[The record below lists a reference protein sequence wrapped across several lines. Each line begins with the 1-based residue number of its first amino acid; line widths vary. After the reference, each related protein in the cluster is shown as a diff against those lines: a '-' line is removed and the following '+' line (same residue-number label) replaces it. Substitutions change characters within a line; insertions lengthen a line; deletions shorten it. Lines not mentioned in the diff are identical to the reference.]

1 MKYKYFEIRDRGTLM
16 LVRADKMLGETEL
29 EGKILRYS
37 GWGES
42 YPSITFTFLDGGIH
56 SYNNPYDYYKNE
68 RTKKALI
75 YIQDHFD
82 EFEDEL
88 TVIDIEFILK
98 EKSNSTESYIK
109 NSFNY

>member
-42 YPSITFTFLDGGIH
+42 YPSITFTFLDDGIH
-56 SYNNPYDYYKNE
+56 SYNNPYTLRCE
-68 RTKKALI
+68 RLR
-75 YIQDHFD
+75 QR
-82 EFEDEL
+82 L
-88 TVIDIEFILK
+88 RLLGQ
-98 EKSNSTESYIK
+98 
-109 NSFNY
+109 